1 MQSISISKWMVDLQN
16 KLSNYNNILILSSKS
31 FRERGQLD
39 ILETS
44 LPGKNLFILD
54 NINSLPTIHEID
66 SHYALLKKL
75 PFEFEIIVAL
85 GGGSV
90 IDSSKCIAY
99 LLASNTQLSLARVIE
114 SAKTDTNTYALPII
128 AIPTTAGTGS
138 EATSFATVWDS
149 DLKVK
154 KSLENI
160 SIKPLVYIHDFN
172 LLKTLSRENFL
183 LPMLDA
189 TSHSLE
195 SIWNTSATEFSI
207 QKSMEALRLI
217 IPNLSSNFS
226 EFTDLAF
233 SQVQK
238 GSFLAGEA
246 IEHTRTSISHAISY
260 PITAYFK
267 VPHGLAA
274 SFTLPKILKYYLQ
287 NHSSKNIDKKLLK
300 NAQEALIELNLTN
313 MLNQYCTY
321 DQILTLIPKMHHS
334 GRSDK
339 FVAKVDQNLIKK
351 FL

>member
-16 KLSNYNNILILSSKS
+16 TLSNYSNILVLSSKS
-31 FRERGQLD
+31 FRERGQLN

-75 PFEFEIIVAL
+75 PFKFEIIVAL

-160 SIKPLVYIHDFN
+160 SIKPLIYIHDFN
-172 LLKTLSRENFL
+172 LL
-183 LPMLDA
+183 
-189 TSHSLE
+189 
-195 SIWNTSATEFSI
+195 
-207 QKSMEALRLI
+207 
-217 IPNLSSNFS
+217 
-226 EFTDLAF
+226 
-233 SQVQK
+233 
-238 GSFLAGEA
+238 
-246 IEHTRTSISHAISY
+246 
-260 PITAYFK
+260 
-267 VPHGLAA
+267 
-274 SFTLPKILKYYLQ
+274 LPK
-287 NHSSKNIDKKLLK
+287 
-300 NAQEALIELNLTN
+300 
-313 MLNQYCTY
+313 C
-321 DQILTLIPKMHHS
+321 
-334 GRSDK
+334 
-339 FVAKVDQNLIKK
+339 
-351 FL
+351 